1 MDKDFYHSLLEMFA
15 LEPYESWGSSKILV
29 GDREFE
35 SAEILEEPLE
45 FSFHPLEHYEII
57 PRMTSNQLRAFVL
70 YRLVDKL
77 GHPEECQE
85 LELTKESIPVLL
97 LDESFIKTFGDF
109 LNYQTK
115 AVVYT
120 SLESK
125 IHNRFRQDGTL
136 EKNYKIGSLL
146 RKANIEFLKNVG
158 KDADDKWKELVHI
171 ALSTKN

>member
-15 LEPYESWGSSKILV
+15 LEPYESWGSYKILF

-35 SAEILEEPLE
+35 SVEILAEPQE
-45 FSFHPLEHYEII
+45 FLFHQLEHYEII
-57 PRMTSNQLRAFVL
+57 PIMTFNQLRAFVL

-77 GHPEECQE
+77 VHPEECIE
-85 LELTKESIPVLL
+85 LDLTKENIPDLL
-97 LDESFIKTFGDF
+97 LDESFIKAFGNF
-109 LNYQTK
+109 LESQTK

-136 EKNYKIGSLL
+136 EKNYKIGSNL
-146 RKANIEFLKNVG
+146 RKANMEFLKNVG
-158 KDADDKWKELVHI
+158 KDVDRKWKELVNR
-171 ALSTKN
+171 AKKG